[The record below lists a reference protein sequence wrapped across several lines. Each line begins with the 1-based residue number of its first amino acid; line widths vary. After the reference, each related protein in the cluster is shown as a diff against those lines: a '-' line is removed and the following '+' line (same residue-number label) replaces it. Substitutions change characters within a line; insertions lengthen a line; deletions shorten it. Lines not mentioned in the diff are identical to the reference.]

1 MSPSVHPTS
10 WPIFLCPSVHEA
22 PVTEQNAPPLSARFT
37 VLVKAVTST
46 TAKISINVF
55 NVITLCVLLLRLF
68 FVFTALTLLTGHQE
82 GHLAYKKLSS
92 GALAWLS
99 VCSEV
104 QTCT

>member
-55 NVITLCVLLLRLF
+55 NVITLCVLLLMLF

-82 GHLAYKKLSS
+82 GHLAYKKTEQW
-92 GALAWLS
+92 GAGVVICLQRGAD
-99 VCSEV
+99 
-104 QTCT
+104 